1 MQKFILSYRRG
12 SYRKLFI
19 VTLVLSFGF
28 FIDSFIDKDIP
39 NVLIWLAVFLSA
51 LKQIVI
57 PIDLDQKISLS
68 KKRYSISDDDFID
81 HYNSSSIIHN
91 NNKDRTWH
99 KLIILGDDVSS
110 LLFIAVILYSL
121 FGQLNYA

>member
-19 VTLVLSFGF
+19 VILVLSFGF
-28 FIDSFIDKDIP
+28 FIDSFINKDIP
-39 NVLIWLAVFLSA
+39 SILIWLGIFLGA
-51 LKQIVI
+51 LRQVVI

-68 KKRYSISDDDFID
+68 KKRYSISDDDFIS

-91 NNKDRTWH
+91 NNKNKTWH
-99 KLIILGDDVSS
+99 KLIILGDDISS

-121 FGQLNYA
+121 FG

>member
-1 MQKFILSYRRG
+1 MRKFVLDYPKG

-19 VTLVLSFGF
+19 VALILSFGF
-28 FIDSFIDKDIP
+28 FIHSLIDRDIQ
-39 NVLIWLAVFLSA
+39 NILIWLGVFLAA
-51 LKQIVI
+51 LKQVVI

-68 KKRYSISDDDFID
+68 KKRHYISDDDFIS

-91 NNKDRTWH
+91 DNKGKNWH
-99 KLIILGDDVSS
+99 KWIILGNDISS

-121 FGQLNYA
+121 FG